1 MMIFLTILV
10 ETTLA
15 LTQFQQIQFQLLNY
29 QPQGKPL
36 FALLSIFIVLI
47 SSQRLMTFSFA
58 FCYDV
63 TTFVLESNADKWLER
78 VKGTKIFSTKHS
90 SATSIIYTYRYPIE
104 QLSLHTNDF
113 WDNVHDHLFVLV
125 SSSRQLQDRMS

>member
-1 MMIFLTILV
+1 MRKISVSVIKGV
-10 ETTLA
+10 SR
-15 LTQFQQIQFQLLNY
+15 
-29 QPQGKPL
+29 K
-36 FALLSIFIVLI
+36 IFICFAFYFYRANI
-47 SSQRLMTFSFA
+47 SRSVWWRFSFA
-58 FCYDV
+58 FFYDV

-113 WDNVHDHLFVLV
+113 WDNVHDHLFV
-125 SSSRQLQDRMS
+125 SSYLRFFSYYIWDVVVVVGHVES